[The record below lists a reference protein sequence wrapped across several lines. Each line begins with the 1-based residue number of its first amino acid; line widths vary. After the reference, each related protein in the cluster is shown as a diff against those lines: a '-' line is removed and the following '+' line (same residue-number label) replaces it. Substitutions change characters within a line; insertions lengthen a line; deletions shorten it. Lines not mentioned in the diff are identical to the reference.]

1 MMGSNSYAYSS
12 AVLEHGQ
19 LDLVNL
25 PSESSKNT
33 RIADEK
39 RARKAVEEDAA
50 RLQNRV
56 QTLQK
61 EEQKAQKRLNET
73 RLKAQDLLA
82 LRARNEQRQTER
94 EQRYQQ
100 QQVGTQLHA
109 QCLLTTLKT
118 QKCKCDAIPCFHCN
132 RMSWLHKG
140 KILGLPRRRV
150 SRRRSR

>member
-1 MMGSNSYAYSS
+1 MGSNSYVYSS
-12 AVLEHGQ
+12 AALEHGQ
-19 LDLVNL
+19 LDVV
-25 PSESSKNT
+25 PSETSKNT

-39 RARKAVEEDAA
+39 RARKAVEEDTA

-82 LRARNEQRQTER
+82 LRARNEQKQTER

-100 QQVGTQLHA
+100 QQVGGQLPA
-109 QCLLTTLKT
+109 
-118 QKCKCDAIPCFHCN
+118 
-132 RMSWLHKG
+132 
-140 KILGLPRRRV
+140 RV
-150 SRRRSR
+150 ICT